1 MSKNVEEKKVETKS
15 PVINFE
21 DKDYK
26 LEDLSKTSKYF
37 TSQIA
42 DLQVKENKLKFEL
55 DQILAS
61 KQVMTEKLRQS
72 LNEEEDEKL
81 N

>member
-1 MSKNVEEKKVETKS
+1 MTKNIEENKIET
-15 PVINFE
+15 PPTINFE

-26 LEDLSKTSKYF
+26 IEDLSNASKYF
-37 TSQIA
+37 TSQLS

-55 DQILAS
+55 DQVLAA
-61 KQVMTEKLRQS
+61 KQVMIDKFRQS
-72 LNEEEDEKL
+72 LNEEENEKL

>member
-1 MSKNVEEKKVETKS
+1 MNTEENKIEAS
-15 PVINFE
+15 PIVNFE
-21 DKDYK
+21 DKEYK
-26 LEDLSKTSKYF
+26 IEDLSNTSKYF

>member
-1 MSKNVEEKKVETKS
+1 MNKNVEENKIET
-15 PVINFE
+15 PPTINFE

-26 LEDLSKTSKYF
+26 IEDLSNASKYF
-37 TSQIA
+37 TSQLS

-55 DQILAS
+55 DQVLAA
-61 KQVMTEKLRQS
+61 KEVMINKFRQS
-72 LNEEEDEKL
+72 LNEGDNEKL

>member
-1 MSKNVEEKKVETKS
+1 MNKNVEENKIET
-15 PVINFE
+15 PPTINFE

-26 LEDLSKTSKYF
+26 IEDLSNASKYF
-37 TSQIA
+37 TSHLS

-55 DQILAS
+55 DQVLAA
-61 KQVMTEKLRQS
+61 KEVMINKFRQS
-72 LNEEEDEKL
+72 LNEGDNEKL

>member
-1 MSKNVEEKKVETKS
+1 MVEENKIET
-15 PVINFE
+15 PPTINFE

-26 LEDLSKTSKYF
+26 IEDLSNASKYF
-37 TSQIA
+37 TSQLS

-55 DQILAS
+55 DQVLAA
-61 KQVMTEKLRQS
+61 KEVMINKFRQS
-72 LNEEEDEKL
+72 LNEGDNEKL

>member
-1 MSKNVEEKKVETKS
+1 MNKEENKVETKS
-15 PVINFE
+15 PIINFE

-55 DQILAS
+55 DQVLAA
-61 KQVMTEKLRQS
+61 KEVMINKFRQS
-72 LNEEEDEKL
+72 LNEGDNEKL

>member
-1 MSKNVEEKKVETKS
+1 MNKNVEEKKVETKS
-15 PVINFE
+15 PIINFE

-37 TSQIA
+37 TSQLS
-42 DLQVKENKLKFEL
+42 DLQIKESKLKFEL
-55 DQILAS
+55 DQILAA
-61 KQVMTEKLRQS
+61 KQVMIDKFRQS
-72 LNEEEDEKL
+72 LNEEENEKL